1 MINWQYF
8 PKSDKIT
15 NKLLET
21 IDVFKEF
28 EREIDSIEI
37 HKSKKLDSDTI
48 LSILKNGL
56 INIGYKV
63 EVGKSGDDKIAVPVL
78 YGLNGKPEKQF
89 FADGYHRGEEIV
101 LEIEAAAAIANNRF
115 LKDLFEACVMDNV
128 KYCVIAVRNINKTT
142 SNQKDF
148 DIVLR
153 FIDTV
158 YASQKLQ
165 LPLTGVLI
173 IGY

>member
-15 NKLLET
+15 DKLLET
-21 IDVFKEF
+21 IDVFKKF
-28 EREIDSIEI
+28 EKKIDSAEI
-37 HKSKKLDSDTI
+37 HKSKKLDSNTI
-48 LSILKNGL
+48 LAILKKGL
-56 INIGYKV
+56 TDIGYKV

-78 YGLNGKPEKQF
+78 YGLNGKPDKQF
-89 FADGYHRGEEIV
+89 FADGYHRDEEIV
-101 LEIEAAAAIANNRF
+101 LEIEAAAAVANNRF

-128 KYCVIAVRNINKTT
+128 KYCVIAVRNVNKTT
-142 SNQKDF
+142 NNQKDF
-148 DIVLR
+148 DAVMR

-158 YASQKLQ
+158 YASQKLK

>member
-15 NKLLET
+15 DKLIET
-21 IDVFKEF
+21 IDVFQKYEKK
-28 EREIDSIEI
+28 IDSAEI
-37 HKSKKLDSDTI
+37 HKSKKLDSNTI
-48 LSILKNGL
+48 LGILKDGL
-56 INIGYKV
+56 TDIGYKV

-78 YGLNGKPEKQF
+78 YGLNGKPDKQF
-89 FADGYHRGEEIV
+89 FADGYHRDEEIV
-101 LEIEAAAAIANNRF
+101 LEIEAAAAVANNRF

-128 KYCVIAVRNINKTT
+128 KYCVIAVRNVNKTT
-142 SNQKDF
+142 NNQKDF
-148 DIVLR
+148 EAVMR
-153 FIDTV
+153 FIDTI
-158 YASQKLQ
+158 YASQKLK

>member
-8 PKSDKIT
+8 PKSDKVT
-15 NKLLET
+15 PKLFET
-21 IDVFKEF
+21 IKVFEKHKK
-28 EREIDSIEI
+28 RIDGVTIENVN
-37 HKSKKLDSDTI
+37 KLDSNTI
-48 LSILKNGL
+48 LGILKNDL
-56 INIGYKV
+56 KKIGYKV
-63 EVGKSGDDKIAVPVL
+63 ELGKAGEDKIAVPVL

-89 FADGYHRGEEIV
+89 SVDGYHRVEEIV
-101 LEIEAAAAIANNRF
+101 LEIEAAAAVANNRF

-128 KYCVIAVRNINKTT
+128 KYCVIAVRNVNTTT

-148 DIVLR
+148 EAVEG
-153 FIDTV
+153 FIDTI
-158 YASQKLQ
+158 YASQKLK